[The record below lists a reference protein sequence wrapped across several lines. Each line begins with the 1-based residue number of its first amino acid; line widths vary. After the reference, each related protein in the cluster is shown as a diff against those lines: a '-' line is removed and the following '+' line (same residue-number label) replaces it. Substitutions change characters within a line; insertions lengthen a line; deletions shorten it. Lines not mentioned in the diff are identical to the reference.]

1 MASWLLAD
9 ATLADFRALDANQ
22 THQVCFAVLEDLR
35 AWLRD
40 DDPGRVVR
48 ARAALGG
55 LRARLLARSY
65 LIEHLKQESY
75 LDTRTR
81 EEERAVVGLLDT
93 FFADGTTF
101 PQGLA
106 LGLPSTGHADQAGA
120 DKKPPER

>member
-9 ATLADFRALDANQ
+9 ATLADYRALGAHQ
-22 THQVCFAVLEDLR
+22 TRRVCRTVLEELR
-35 AWLRD
+35 DWLED

-65 LIEHLKQESY
+65 LIEYLKQESH
-75 LDTRTR
+75 LDTRSR
-81 EEERAVVGLLDT
+81 AEERTVVGLLDT
-93 FFADGTTF
+93 LFADGTTF

-106 LGLPSTGHADQAGA
+106 LGLPLAGHANRAGA
-120 DKKPPER
+120 DTKPPDR